1 MAISRYERV
10 FTLPEHL
17 HSQGFPFE
25 VEAGALLVDT
35 LDGKKLAQL
44 KMASHADKL
53 VSSVEVRI
61 QPLDEHGVPVGSVV
75 SHTYTEVGARRGD
88 SFGQRE
94 SIPLEDA
101 NVNSYRIC
109 TATITYADGTA
120 ASNETEEWAPLP
132 EQEPLRA
139 TISDEELLRQYQLE
153 YGDGCFYRAQQLG
166 DLWRC
171 VCGAT
176 NRTDEESCHKCGQS
190 LERVINIDQQSLE
203 GGKEARLEEA
213 RRQEEQR
220 AEEERKAKEAAEKAS
235 AAAKKKLI
243 VGIALAAVAVAVFA
257 FVQGVIIPEQQR
269 AAAYREAESLFESGD
284 YANAAESFEAL
295 GEYKDSSDRAISAST
310 SNALALI
317 YAGEYSEA
325 LGVLKA
331 LADAPDQ
338 ASEVVQAYLS
348 AVDELANEGK
358 YDEAYELADKMS
370 SYSMKDKTI
379 FSESTQRK
387 HDYAKAEGDSLK
399 SKGEY
404 EKAILWYQKAGED
417 ELVSGCKYEYAKA
430 NFDNENETTYK
441 YLQELKRADY
451 KDSAS
456 LYESLYTWQVDMT
469 GFEVEERNNGYGA
482 NVYMRYK
489 ISGGTPGEELVFH
502 VDFSETGTAA
512 SDGRTRS
519 YDDDGD
525 IKLTIAKYK
534 EDLSKYDEDGY
545 TRHSIYVGDLRPN
558 LYTSL
563 SATYTITC
571 NGQTL
576 SDTIILR

>member
-53 VSSVEVRI
+53 VSTVEVRI

-120 ASNETEEWAPLP
+120 TSNETEEWVPLP

-153 YGDGCFYRAQQLG
+153 YGDGCFYRAQQLD

-176 NRTDEESCHKCGQS
+176 NRGDEESCHRCGQR
-190 LERVINIDQQSLE
+190 LDRVISIDQQTLE
-203 GGKEARLEEA
+203 SDKAKRLEEA
-213 RRQEEQR
+213 LRQEEQR
-220 AEEERKAKEAAEKAS
+220 AEEERKAREAAEKAS
-235 AAAKKKLI
+235 AAAKKRLTIIAAVI
-243 VGIALAAVAVAVFA
+243 VVAVAVFA
-257 FVQGVIIPEQQR
+257 VVKGVIIPEQQR
-269 AAAYREAESLFESGD
+269 AAAYREAESLFESGN
-284 YANAAESFEAL
+284 YESATEAFVAL
-295 GEYKDSSDRAISAST
+295 GDYKDASEKATSART

-317 YAGEYSEA
+317 DAGEYSKA
-325 LGVLKA
+325 LDVMKD

-338 ASEVVQAYLS
+338 TNVVIQAYLG
-348 AVDELANEGK
+348 AADELASAGK
-358 YDEAYELADKMS
+358 NDEAYNLADKMTLTDTS
-370 SYSMKDKTI
+370 QQKK
-379 FSESTQRK
+379 E
-387 HDYAKAEGDSLK
+387 YAKAEGDSLK

-404 EKAILWYQKAGED
+404 ESAIPWYQKAGDGEQI
-417 ELVSGCKYEYAKA
+417 SGCKYEYVKA

-441 YLQELKRADY
+441 YLQELKAADY

-456 LYESLYTWQVDMT
+456 LYDGLYTWHIDMT

-489 ISGGTPGEELVFH
+489 ISGGTPGEELSFH
-502 VDFSETGTAA
+502 VEFSETGTAA

-519 YDDDGD
+519 SKDDGD

-534 EDLSKYDEDGY
+534 EDLGKYNEDGY
-545 TRHSIYVGDLRPN
+545 TRHSIYVGDPRPR

-563 SATYTITC
+563 SATYTVTC

-576 SDTIILR
+576 SDTIVFR